1 MKTVKYPAVIFVDN
15 ETGSAV
21 MAIYDLSLFVEGDTV
36 EEAHKKMEELLSA
49 HMSIALKNN
58 LTFNEPT
65 PFKEVVA
72 NYPKQICVLVDAKL
86 DAKNNPIL

>member
-1 MKTVKYPAVIFVDN
+1 MKTFKYPAVIFVD
-15 ETGSAV
+15 EDTGSTV

-36 EEAHKKMEELLSA
+36 EEAHKKMEELLA
-49 HMSIALKNN
+49 THMSIALKND

-65 PFKEVVA
+65 PFNEVLT
-72 NYPKQICVLVDAKL
+72 NYPRQLCVLVDAKL